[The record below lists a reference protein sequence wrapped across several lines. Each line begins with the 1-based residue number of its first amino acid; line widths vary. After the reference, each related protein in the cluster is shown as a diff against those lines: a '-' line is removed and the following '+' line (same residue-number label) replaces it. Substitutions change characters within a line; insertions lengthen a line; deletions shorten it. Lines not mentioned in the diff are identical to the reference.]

1 MDVDDP
7 PGSFA
12 AHPTHQNGRRKDQTD
27 LEGSDDLKMA
37 WESVWRLRG
46 AWAGA
51 WEAKKNSF
59 GVTRDRTKDL
69 KIPKKASIW
78 NFSSVLRSPN

>member
-1 MDVDDP
+1 MREISGKEAKNEIARLD
-7 PGSFA
+7 G
-12 AHPTHQNGRRKDQTD
+12 
-27 LEGSDDLKMA
+27 LEMA